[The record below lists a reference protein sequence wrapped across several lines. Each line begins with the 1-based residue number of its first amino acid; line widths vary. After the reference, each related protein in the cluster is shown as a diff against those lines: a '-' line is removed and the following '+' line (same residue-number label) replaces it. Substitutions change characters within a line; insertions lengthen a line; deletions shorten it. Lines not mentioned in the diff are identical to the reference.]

1 MNHELAFF
9 FQSVLWGVCLLFF
22 YDLLRIGR
30 RLFPR
35 RVLLV
40 SVEDLLY
47 WSLAGVFL
55 FGKMYQANE
64 GSIRAYSVIAVIL
77 GMVIYS
83 NSISAKFVSMAVKIL
98 GIPIKFL
105 ISVEKRLLFAIRQ
118 CKILIWKRLR
128 AVKRSLKRGRTVE
141 EKSGNQ
147 A

>member
-9 FQSVLWGVCLLFF
+9 FQSVLWGACLLFF

-35 RVLLV
+35 RAFFV
-40 SVEDLLY
+40 SAEDLLY

-77 GMVIYS
+77 GMVLYA
-83 NSISAKFVSMAVKIL
+83 NSVSEKFVSMAVKIL
-98 GIPIKFL
+98 EIPIKFL
-105 ISVEKRLLFAIRQ
+105 KSVEKRLLFVIRQ
-118 CKILIWKRLR
+118 CKILVGKRLR
-128 AVKRSLKRGRTVE
+128 AIKRSLKRGRTVE

>member
-9 FQSVLWGVCLLFF
+9 FQSVLWGACLLFF

-35 RVLLV
+35 GAFFV

-47 WSLAGVFL
+47 WTMCGVFL

-64 GSIRAYSVIAVIL
+64 GSIRAYAVVAVVL
-77 GMVIYS
+77 GMVLYA
-83 NSISAKFVSMAVKIL
+83 NSISAKFVQTAVKIL
-98 GIPIKFL
+98 EIPIKFL
-105 ISVEKRLLFAIRQ
+105 NSVEKRLLFAARQ
-118 CKILIWKRLR
+118 CKILVWKRLR
-128 AVKRSLKRGRTVE
+128 AIKRSLKRGRTVE